1 MSLVSFTTFFLTYI
15 LLVFLFSQ
23 SSGFRIDPCLFTI
36 CLESG
41 LIYIIYIISFIN
53 YNAIVVIMCFVLFFA
68 VRKREDQFYLPFN
81 FTSSENK
88 QTASCNETSPGKIRQ
103 EDAMKNV
110 VVLKQ
115 LSDHTVINSH
125 TTVSLWSRW
134 RHLLYTETF
143 ISVQMMIGKPER
155 EAINGSVCVHVFFL
169 FLDGHFLP
177 LPRQNTYLPN
187 VWAIREKDWSFLTMK
202 ASLCLVCQ
210 VRQICIWSAWEGSWQ
225 SFVCD
230 NSRQLCQVLSPCLLY
245 MAGRSRR
252 LQKASVD
259 FIVVLSECVW
269 CLVDTFLVRSIS
281 YRLFIT
287 GYCALHWSIHLAI

>member
-1 MSLVSFTTFFLTYI
+1 MSVVSFKTFFLTYI

-53 YNAIVVIMCFVLFFA
+53 YNAIVVIMCLVLFFA
-68 VRKREDQFYLPFN
+68 ARKREDQFYLPFN

-88 QTASCNETSPGKIRQ
+88 QTASCNETSPWKIRQ

-115 LSDHTVINSH
+115 LSDHTVINSY

-155 EAINGSVCVHVFFL
+155 EAINGSVCVHVFFSFSWWSL
-169 FLDGHFLP
+169 FTF
-177 LPRQNTYLPN
+177 
-187 VWAIREKDWSFLTMK
+187 AK
-202 ASLCLVCQ
+202 AEHLFTQRLGYQGKRLKLSDN
-210 VRQICIWSAWEGSWQ
+210 EG
-225 SFVCD
+225 
-230 NSRQLCQVLSPCLLY
+230 
-245 MAGRSRR
+245 
-252 LQKASVD
+252 
-259 FIVVLSECVW
+259 
-269 CLVDTFLVRSIS
+269 
-281 YRLFIT
+281 
-287 GYCALHWSIHLAI
+287 